1 MEAEEEL
8 EVARGG
14 EAADFITEAGGFE
27 AGKLSVCAGNGCVGS
42 AAILGEEAAEAA
54 AATAAA
60 CWAAVTALEAA
71 EEEAVVE
78 EVVAEAELLA
88 ICWTLPKS
96 RLWSK

>member
-60 CWAAVTALEAA
+60 CWAA
-71 EEEAVVE
+71 EEAVVE